1 MGRNASPAI
10 SSGQIGLLTVAA
22 ALLSTPPAHASDPP
36 ETGLLTAYADFDL
49 AAANGPRAWLDER
62 NGLGGTGKARFGNA
76 DGNGLRARPYVT
88 EAGLVLQPDF
98 GWSLSGLVSVIT
110 QHGQDKAVDVS
121 EAYLRW
127 RPLPLGA
134 VRMNARA
141 GIFYPPVSL
150 EHGGS
155 EWPVVETVTPSAINS
170 WIGEEVKVGGVEAN
184 FSTMIGAHRVSFT
197 AAGFELNDTA
207 GTLLT
212 FRGWALHDE
221 KATLFGYQPLPP
233 MGAPIRGFQA
243 LETRPM
249 IDLDHHIGWYAKL
262 SWAPPGPFQIQYF
275 HYDNR
280 ADPEA
285 LDDDLQWG
293 WRTRFDHLGATLD
306 LGDKTRLTAQAI
318 DGTTIMGFRG
328 AGGVR
333 WIDMHYRSAFLLGTR
348 QLSKGSVSG
357 RIEAFSTRNHGSR
370 VLSDDDETGW
380 AATAAARWPLMR
392 HATLLAEALH
402 IDSRRE
408 ARLREGLDPHQN
420 QNQNVLRL
428 TLRLRAAT
436 AG

>member
-1 MGRNASPAI
+1 MGRNTSCAI
-10 SSGQIGLLTVAA
+10 SSKRIGLLTVAA
-22 ALLSTPPAHASDPP
+22 ALLSATPAHAADPS
-36 ETGLLTAYADFDL
+36 EMGLLTGYANFDL
-49 AAANGPRAWLDER
+49 AAADGPRAWLDDR
-62 NGLGGTGKARFGNA
+62 SGLGGTGKARFGNPNG
-76 DGNGLRARPYVT
+76 DGLRVRPYIT
-88 EAGLVLQPDF
+88 EAGLVVQPDF
-98 GWSLSGLVSVIT
+98 GWSLSGLVSVIA

-134 VRMNARA
+134 VRMNVRA
-141 GIFYPPVSL
+141 GVFYPPVSL
-150 EHGGS
+150 EHGGG

-184 FSTMIGAHRVSFT
+184 FSTMIGEHRLSFT

-221 KATLFGYQPLPP
+221 KATLFGNQPLPA
-233 MGAPIRGFQA
+233 MAAAIRGAQA
-243 LETRPM
+243 RETRPM

-280 ADPEA
+280 ADPQVLNE
-285 LDDDLQWG
+285 DLQWG

-306 LGDKTRLTAQAI
+306 LDGRTRLTAQGI

-328 AGGVR
+328 AGGLR

-348 QLSKGSVSG
+348 QLSKGSASG
-357 RIEAFSTRNHGSR
+357 RIEAFSTHNHGSR
-370 VLSDDDETGW
+370 VLSNDDETGW
-380 AATAAARWPLMR
+380 AATVAARWPLMR

-402 IDSRRE
+402 IESRRE

-420 QNQNVLRL
+420 QNIVRL
-428 TLRLRAAT
+428 ALRLRAAT

>member
-1 MGRNASPAI
+1 MGRNASLAI
-10 SSGQIGLLTVAA
+10 FTRRIGLLAVAA
-22 ALLSTPPAHASDPP
+22 ALLSAAPAHATDPA

-49 AAANGPRAWLDER
+49 ATANGPRAWLDEK
-62 NGLGGTGKARFGNA
+62 NGSGGTGKARFGNA
-76 DGNGLRARPYVT
+76 DGNGLRARPYFT

-98 GWSLSGLVSVIT
+98 GWSLRGLLSVVA
-110 QHGQDKAVDVS
+110 QRGQDKAVDVS

-127 RPLPLGA
+127 RPLPLGT
-134 VRMNARA
+134 VRMNVRA

-150 EHGGS
+150 EHGGA

-184 FSTMIGAHRVSFT
+184 FSTMIGEHRLAF
-197 AAGFELNDTA
+197 AAAAFELNDTA

-221 KATLFGYQPLPP
+221 KATLFSLQPLPL
-233 MGAPIRGFQA
+233 MNAFMRDGMQA
-243 LETRPM
+243 LRTRPT

-262 SWAPPGPFQIQYF
+262 TWAPPGPFQIQYF

-280 ADPEA
+280 GDPEA
-285 LDDDLQWG
+285 LDAGLQWG
-293 WRTRFDHLGATLD
+293 WRTRFNHLGATLD
-306 LGDKTRLTAQAI
+306 LDDRTRLTAQAI
-318 DGTTIMGFRG
+318 DGTTIMGLLG
-328 AGGVR
+328 ADGRR
-333 WIDMHYRSAFLLGTR
+333 WIDMRYRSAFLLGTR

-402 IDSRRE
+402 IDSRRN
-408 ARLREGLDPHQN
+408 ARLREGLDPH

-428 TLRLRAAT
+428 TLRLRAAS